1 MVVIVWCVAFVW
13 SGGSCM
19 IGFLFFLNVQ
29 ISVFLLQFSGG
40 SSSSSNWLSCSQ
52 GGGWGRLK
60 SFIFQLQTY
69 HVWGLSRNKIIIY
82 HIECF
87 FNLLFL
93 VRKICS
99 REVSRVGGQQG
110 KVGQAGGEQQSS

>member
-1 MVVIVWCVAFVW
+1 
-13 SGGSCM
+13 M
-19 IGFLFFLNVQ
+19 IGFLLFLNVQ

-52 GGGWGRLK
+52 GGGRLK

-110 KVGQAGGEQQSS
+110 KVGQA